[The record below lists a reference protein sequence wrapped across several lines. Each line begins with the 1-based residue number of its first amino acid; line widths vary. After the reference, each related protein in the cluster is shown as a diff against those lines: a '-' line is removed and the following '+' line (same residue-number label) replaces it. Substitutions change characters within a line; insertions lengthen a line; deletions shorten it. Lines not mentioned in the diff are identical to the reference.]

1 MKTKYGV
8 KLKTIKIKTK
18 LIDLKYFNWSL
29 FIALSLTALV
39 PAIYQTIRTF
49 LISTNTSV
57 EGIDVIGQMEWFDL
71 INETLLAFLVVPLYS
86 VFNKLNDNKETF
98 AKYAFKLGILIFI
111 VYLIFQ
117 MGVFV
122 YANSLV
128 NHMNPDDVDINMVAN
143 YLRIETI
150 AFMVSI
156 IYSVSNVIF
165 IIVGKKKNVY
175 ILLITN
181 AVMLII
187 SDFVLIPRYGVM
199 GVAYSNILVNGV
211 IGLMSIVLLM
221 INKAIKVE
229 VFKKEDFKTIIN
241 YFKVGFFSGCQQLL
255 DNLIYA
261 VMVVKMVNLVA
272 EQGNY
277 WVANNFIWGWLLI
290 PITALIEIIKR
301 DSKNYRELKQS
312 NYYFII
318 GFVVI
323 LWLITIPLWN
333 LFFKDIEN
341 LENYNEI
348 FEITLKLFPF
358 YIPYALCIIPDNI
371 FIGLG
376 KTYFNAVNSVII
388 NIVYYGIFYILHLT
402 NTINFT
408 LNTIIIMF
416 GCGNVFHMVISY
428 IEQFVMVKRIK
439 FEA

>member
-1 MKTKYGV
+1 MK
-8 KLKTIKIKTK
+8 KIKTK
-18 LIDLKYFNWSL
+18 FLDLKYFNWSL
-29 FIALSLTALV
+29 FIALCLTALI
-39 PAIYQTIRTF
+39 PAIYQTLRTF

-86 VFNKLNDNKETF
+86 VFNKLNNDKETF
-98 AKYAFKLGILIFI
+98 AKYAFKLGVLIFI
-111 VYLIFQ
+111 FYLLFQ
-117 MGVFV
+117 VGVFI
-122 YANSLV
+122 YANILV
-128 NHMNPDDVDINMVAN
+128 SHMNSNDVDISMVTN

-165 IIVGKKKNVY
+165 IIIGKKKNVY
-175 ILLITN
+175 VLLMTN
-181 AVMLII
+181 AIMLII
-187 SDFVLIPRYGVM
+187 SDFILIPRFGVM

-211 IGLMSIVLLM
+211 IGIISIVLLI
-221 INKAIKVE
+221 INKAIKIE
-229 VFKKEDFKTIIN
+229 LFKKEDIRPILN
-241 YFKVGFFSGCQQLL
+241 YMKVGIFSGSQQLL

-290 PITALIEIIKR
+290 PITALAEIIKR
-301 DSKNYRELKQS
+301 DSNDYRKLRQS

-318 GFVVI
+318 SFVI
-323 LWLITIPLWN
+323 IIWFITIPLWN
-333 LFFKDIEN
+333 LFFKDIEK
-341 LENYNEI
+341 LTNYKEI
-348 FEITLKLFPF
+348 FNITLKLFPF
-358 YIPYALCIIPDNI
+358 YIAYALCIIPDNI

-376 KTYFNAVNSVII
+376 KTYFNTINSIIVNII
-388 NIVYYGIFYILHLT
+388 YYGIFYILYLT

-416 GCGNVFHMVISY
+416 GCGNVCHMVTSY
-428 IEQFVMVKRIK
+428 VEQFIMVKK
-439 FEA
+439 LKLEV

>member
-122 YANSLV
+122 YANNLV
-128 NHMNPDDVDINMVAN
+128 NHMNPDDVDINMVVN

-272 EQGNY
+272 EQG
-277 WVANNFIWGWLLI
+277 
-290 PITALIEIIKR
+290 
-301 DSKNYRELKQS
+301 
-312 NYYFII
+312 II
-318 GFVVI
+318 G
-323 LWLITIPLWN
+323 LPTT
-333 LFFKDIEN
+333 LFGDG
-341 LENYNEI
+341 Y
-348 FEITLKLFPF
+348 
-358 YIPYALCIIPDNI
+358 
-371 FIGLG
+371 
-376 KTYFNAVNSVII
+376 
-388 NIVYYGIFYILHLT
+388 
-402 NTINFT
+402 
-408 LNTIIIMF
+408 
-416 GCGNVFHMVISY
+416 
-428 IEQFVMVKRIK
+428 
-439 FEA
+439 

>member
-122 YANSLV
+122 YANNLV
-128 NHMNPDDVDINMVAN
+128 NHMNPDDVDINMVVN

-241 YFKVGFFSGCQQLL
+241 YFKVGFFR
-255 DNLIYA
+255 
-261 VMVVKMVNLVA
+261 
-272 EQGNY
+272 
-277 WVANNFIWGWLLI
+277 VANN
-290 PITALIEIIKR
+290 
-301 DSKNYRELKQS
+301 Y
-312 NYYFII
+312 
-318 GFVVI
+318 
-323 LWLITIPLWN
+323 
-333 LFFKDIEN
+333 
-341 LENYNEI
+341 
-348 FEITLKLFPF
+348 
-358 YIPYALCIIPDNI
+358 
-371 FIGLG
+371 
-376 KTYFNAVNSVII
+376 
-388 NIVYYGIFYILHLT
+388 
-402 NTINFT
+402 
-408 LNTIIIMF
+408 
-416 GCGNVFHMVISY
+416 
-428 IEQFVMVKRIK
+428 
-439 FEA
+439 